1 MKRITNTIKNV
12 WGISEVG
19 FSFMTTVETSFFLL
33 FLTDVAGLPLAMAA
47 IISTIT
53 GIADTVSALLAGAVI
68 DKMHLKH
75 GKYRSW
81 LLYGPPFVMMFFAFE
96 FTKIGSDLTAAI
108 IISAGFLISHFIWN
122 ISWTANRSLVSELTD
137 DPTEKAH
144 LSGRI
149 AAGSNIGKLIASKA
163 IPIMSLGFA
172 ALFAQGGAV
181 WGYTLTALIGS
192 GLMLIGYYIHYFITK
207 GYDVMPEVIANSEEA
222 IKKEKVSF
230 VDMMKGV
237 FANPPLVAA
246 VFFDFIRLI
255 GYYTMLAFGAYFCK
269 VNCPDNVAATIGNL
283 LLFANLGALIGSLL
297 SRHAVAKFG
306 TKMSSLFGTVGCIA
320 LLVIGYFVSSN
331 SVVMI
336 GIVFLA
342 LLCFGVA
349 YGLTTSLY
357 INSST
362 YSEFKTGKNTQ
373 GFIMAFCSFSIK
385 MAIVIR
391 GLIITMG
398 LGIIG
403 YVAADVTA
411 KNISAQVISGANIM
425 FFIVPAAVMAIS
437 LIPLMFYKLSD
448 KEVVEMSVAI
458 AERKKSVQK

>member
-1 MKRITNTIKNV
+1 MKRITNTIRNL
-12 WGISEVG
+12 WGISEIG

-47 IISTIT
+47 IISTVT
-53 GIADTVSALLAGAVI
+53 GIADTVSALLAGVVI
-68 DKMHLKH
+68 DKMHLKL

-81 LLYGPPFVMMFFAFE
+81 LLYGPPLVMMFFAFE
-96 FTKIGSDLTAAI
+96 FTKIGTNLTAAAFI
-108 IISAGFLISHFIWN
+108 CGGFIISHFIWN
-122 ISWTANRSLVSELTD
+122 LAWTANRSLVSELTD
-137 DPTEKAH
+137 DPTERAH
-144 LSGRI
+144 LSGRL
-149 AAGSNIGKLIASKA
+149 AAGSNVGKLIASKA
-163 IPIMSLGFA
+163 VPVMSLGFA
-172 ALFAQGGAV
+172 AMFSQGGAV

-192 GLMLIGYYIHYFITK
+192 GLMLIGYYIHFTITK
-207 GYDVMPEVIANSEEA
+207 GYDVRPVVSADHTA
-222 IKKEKVSF
+222 AAKKEKVSF

-255 GYYTMLAFGAYFCK
+255 GYYSLLAFAAYYCK
-269 VNCPDNVAATIGNL
+269 VVYPDNAPATIGNL

-306 TKMSSLFGTVGCIA
+306 TKMSSLLGTVGCIA
-320 LLVIGYFVSSN
+320 LLVVAFFFSGNAVVTIGF
-331 SVVMI
+331 
-336 GIVFLA
+336 VFLA
-342 LLCFGVA
+342 LMCFGVA

-391 GLIITMG
+391 GLIITTG

-403 YVAADVTA
+403 YVAADITA
-411 KNISAQVISGANIM
+411 KNISPQVISGANLM
-425 FFIVPAAVMAIS
+425 FFIVPAAVMAVS
-437 LIPLMFYKLSD
+437 LIPLMFYKISD
-448 KEVVEMSVAI
+448 QDVIDMNAVI
-458 AERKKSVQK
+458 AERRKANS